1 MAHLKIAEKDGF
13 TIVSLKGQFI
23 GGEETD
29 QLRSSLNELGENAEP
44 KVLLDMDGV
53 SYLNST
59 ALSVLISAQR
69 NVAKQGGKIALC
81 KIGKTIENVFVQTK
95 LILVFSIYS
104 TIEDAI
110 ADLS

>member
-1 MAHLKIAEKDGF
+1 MAQLKISEKDGF

-23 GGEETD
+23 GGDETD
-29 QLRSSLNELGENAEP
+29 QLRSTLTELSESENP
-44 KVLLDMDGV
+44 KVILDMDSV

-69 NVAKQGGKIALC
+69 NVAKRGGKIALC

-95 LILVFSIYS
+95 LILVFSIFP
-104 TIEDAI
+104 TVEEALQEL
-110 ADLS
+110 A

>member
-1 MAHLKIAEKDGF
+1 MAQLKISEKDGF

-29 QLRSSLNELGENAEP
+29 QLRSTLTELSEGEDP
-44 KVLLDMDGV
+44 KVILDMDSV

-69 NVAKQGGKIALC
+69 NVAKRGGKIGLC

-95 LILVFSIYS
+95 LILVFSIFP
-104 TIEDAI
+104 TVEEALQKL
-110 ADLS
+110 A